1 MEQLPTSFCHFS
13 LSFVLRLDTVYDMT
27 ILPHL
32 ETTPKTYYKNYV
44 TESPNYDLYP
54 ALSRRL
60 GNGYVHQPSPPV
72 RRQPKNTNFFS
83 MGHLQPTTTIDRSNS
98 TTMENSS
105 IVTVS
110 NQQFIST
117 PSHVKDNQSSWDLYP
132 SVLRNVENFGT
143 NQMRQ
148 QLHAMETTTM

>member
-1 MEQLPTSFCHFS
+1 
-13 LSFVLRLDTVYDMT
+13 MT
-27 ILPHL
+27 NSAHL

-44 TESPNYDLYP
+44 ADTPNYDLYP

-60 GNGYVHQPSPPV
+60 GNGYVHQPSRPV
-72 RRQPKNTNFFS
+72 HRQPKDINFFS
-83 MGHLQPTTTIDRSNS
+83 LSHLQPTTIIARSNS
-98 TTMENSS
+98 TTMENSNAM
-105 IVTVS
+105 TVS
-110 NQQFIST
+110 DQQLISAS
-117 PSHVKDNQSSWDLYP
+117 SHVKDNHPSWDLYP